1 MVRETKTK
9 TDSKP
14 LDPEHVVG
22 ETKNKTD
29 FKPLDPEHVVGE
41 TKTKTDSKLV
51 TDSASGEEILE
62 ILAPEPVSRGTETET
77 QDLSVEMLTQNTSS
91 DPNITD
97 CDEQDMTEVP
107 HLSSSTQ
114 TRWVKKDTLS
124 NIIAE
129 ELTDEQV

>member
-1 MVRETKTK
+1 MFGETETK

-22 ETKNKTD
+22 ET
-29 FKPLDPEHVVGE
+29 E
-41 TKTKTDSKLV
+41 TKTDSKLV

-77 QDLSVEMLTQNTSS
+77 QDLSVEMLTQDTSS
-91 DPNITD
+91 DPDNENITD
-97 CDEQDMTEVP
+97 SDKQDMTKVP
-107 HLSSSTQ
+107 PLSSSTQ
-114 TRWVKKDTLS
+114 TRWVKKDTFS

-129 ELTDEQV
+129 ELTDEQVIF